1 MSTAVL
7 TAGVPSSSRP
17 AESEVVRSIARVEV
31 RRLLHQP
38 VFVVAALLFV
48 VIAVTTPFSEYANA
62 DFVVT
67 QENGTET
74 NLDWPVLP
82 AFFLGLGSL
91 IAMNRVTRGASR
103 AGDVVEAV
111 PATRL
116 QRSLALCL
124 VCLVPAALAVVGAAY
139 VFVFWMV
146 DPPVQSVGWGQF
158 TTPQLVSL
166 MLEGVLAALG
176 GPLLGVA
183 VARWW
188 RWPTAGVITAVGLVL
203 WSVLGSLFRDTSWW
217 AALLHQSSPFALA
230 SYNTES
236 STWTQGG
243 SHHWRVAYLAGLCLL
258 AAVAACAHG
267 TTGEQRRRL
276 VRVSLVAGAATLVVL
291 GLAAFTGPAGHYG
304 PWDPR
309 W

>member
-7 TAGVPSSSRP
+7 AAQVPSSSRP
-17 AESEVVRSIARVEV
+17 AESDVVRSIARVEV

-38 VFVVAALLFV
+38 VFIVAALLFLV
-48 VIAVTTPFSEYANA
+48 VAVTTPFTSYADA
-62 DFVVT
+62 DYDLARRGA
-67 QENGTET
+67 QT

-91 IAMNRVTRGASR
+91 IAMNRVTSSASR

-111 PATRL
+111 PATKL

-124 VCLVPAALAVVGAAY
+124 VCLVPAALALAGAVY
-139 VFVFWMV
+139 VFAFWMV
-146 DPPVQSVGWGQF
+146 DPPVQSVGWGEL
-158 TTPQLVSL
+158 TTTQLASL
-166 MLEGVLAALG
+166 MLQGVLAALG

-188 RWPTAGVITAVGLVL
+188 RWPTAGAITAVGLVL
-203 WSVLGSLFRDTSWW
+203 WSVLGSVFRDTSWW
-217 AALLHQSSPFALA
+217 ASLIHQSSPFALA
-230 SYNTES
+230 SYNTENA
-236 STWTQGG
+236 TWTQGG
-243 SHHWRVAYLAGLCLL
+243 SHHWRVTYLAALCVL

-267 TTGEQRRRL
+267 TTGEQRQRL
-276 VRVSLVAGAATLVVL
+276 VRVSLVVAGLTVVL
-291 GLAAFTGPAGHYG
+291 LGLSALTGPEGHYG
-304 PWDPR
+304 PWNPL